1 MATTEELQ
9 AVITL
14 IDDYTEN
21 LMPIIQKTRE
31 MKALMDS
38 VKPKI
43 SAPKDKA
50 TPIYKRVVSL
60 IKKIK
65 EEKITPKEILIRGA
79 KATKELAKIRKDA
92 MLLNAK
98 RIALNIKNT
107 STASIA
113 KLGSKLKEIVKKRWD
128 ARIGVKDKASGTL
141 NKIKGMLG
149 VLAAGVV
156 IKSTVQSGME
166 LEQQKVSMEHFM
178 GVGNQGKSKAQV
190 KGMTND
196 YVKQLRANANATPF
210 ETGEVI
216 KTGTRALTISG
227 GDVKQSMKMVK
238 LAEDMAASDPNKSL
252 GDAIEALADAKM
264 GEFERLKEFGYKGTK
279 EDFDKAGGDFFKMK
293 SKDGQTL
300 EGLFGG
306 LSAKQAQTSSGM
318 MSTIMGNIGNV
329 KQNIGTGILDG
340 LKPALSGGVGLFSKL
355 GDDAGATLGNK
366 IGTTLNSTIQGIS
379 GLLSGMDFGGIFNSF
394 TTSIQPAIDLFKSL
408 HNHIVTKSPESQ
420 AVLQTFGTIVKTVF
434 EGMRPVIQLVGSVIR
449 GVMGWIASH

>member
-113 KLGSKLKEIVKKRWD
+113 KLGSKLKEIVKKRWE
-128 ARIGVKDKASGTL
+128 ARIGVKDKASSVL
-141 NKIKGMLG
+141 NKIKGAALA
-149 VLAAGVV
+149 LAAIKAITIVV
-156 IKSTVQSGME
+156 KASDQFSQTRARLNLMNDGQMST
-166 LEQQKVSMEHFM
+166 
-178 GVGNQGKSKAQV
+178 
-190 KGMTND
+190 
-196 YVKQLRANANATPF
+196 KQLESEIFKKSMGSRTDVQTMSDVVSRLGITAGDNLKI
-210 ETGEVI
+210 I
-216 KTGTRALTISG
+216 K
-227 GDVKQSMKMVK
+227 K
-238 LAEDMAASDPNKSL
+238 L
-252 GDAIEALADAKM
+252 
-264 GEFERLKEFGYKGTK
+264 
-279 EDFDKAGGDFFKMK
+279 
-293 SKDGQTL
+293 
-300 EGLFGG
+300 
-306 LSAKQAQTSSGM
+306 
-318 MSTIMGNIGNV
+318 
-329 KQNIGTGILDG
+329 
-340 LKPALSGGVGLFSKL
+340 
-355 GDDAGATLGNK
+355 
-366 IGTTLNSTIQGIS
+366 
-379 GLLSGMDFGGIFNSF
+379 
-394 TTSIQPAIDLFKSL
+394 
-408 HNHIVTKSPESQ
+408 
-420 AVLQTFGTIVKTVF
+420 
-434 EGMRPVIQLVGSVIR
+434 
-449 GVMGWIASH
+449 